1 MGSTPPSDPTFRLS
15 KKAVLW
21 LSEEAFIAL
30 EIVLAAQDG
39 DGDVDAS
46 SITWAVLGHKIF
58 LDAGPIEQRCMIMHM
73 SR

>member
-1 MGSTPPSDPTFRLS
+1 MG
-15 KKAVLW
+15 

-30 EIVLAAQDG
+30 EIVAAQDG

-58 LDAGPIEQRCMIMHM
+58 LDARPIEQRCMVMHM